1 VTPVRGDGAVQAT
14 STQQLLDAGQAAA
27 DRGDWDAAY
36 GSLRE
41 ADRVGRLVFDD
52 LALLAAVAYASGDLD
67 ATIEAWERAHADR
80 LAADDPVSA
89 AMAATRI
96 AMHLMM
102 DTGLLAPVRAW
113 TKRAERLLE
122 GHDDAPVH
130 AWLAV
135 ARAYERL
142 LSGDFQ
148 AADRR
153 AREASTIGQ
162 QQGVPGAH
170 AMGRVAEARGVI
182 LAGDVARG
190 LDLLDDA
197 AVVAVSGEVD
207 PLTVGL
213 LYCELVCAWQGLAQY
228 DRAEEWTEAM
238 ERWCQGHSMG
248 SVRGRCRVHRAEI
261 LRLRGESERAE
272 DEALAACSDLRPTLR
287 REFGW
292 PLSELG
298 RIRLQRGDLDGAEA
312 AFLEAYEAGWE
323 PQPGY
328 ALLLLARGAVH
339 AAVASI
345 EDALAH
351 PSGIPSKELPPS
363 TELRRAPL
371 LGALVE
377 ISVAAGDPDR
387 ARHAADELARIAV
400 RFDSEALEACAATAC
415 AQVALADGELT
426 AARERFDRAVRL
438 WSQLSAPYEAG
449 QARLGLAETH
459 RRSGDDHHA
468 SLEFRAARSI
478 FERIGARGAARVAR
492 RSGDAST
499 SAAPRPGATGGGPL
513 AQTVPGTVGVAPA
526 SVDRGVFRRD
536 GDYWSIGYQG
546 DTRHLRD
553 LRGLHY
559 LARLLAEPGREFHAA
574 DLVAWEVD
582 VGRAR
587 RGPKEPALTGAD
599 LRGGRDAGEVLDAP
613 AKAAYRRRLAEI
625 EQDIH
630 EAEQLGDQ
638 ERASRAA
645 VDRDYL
651 VRELANAVGL
661 GGRERRVGSAAER
674 ARASVTRAVR
684 HAMRR
689 IEEHHPTLG
698 EHLDRTIRTGTYC
711 SYQPDPHARITWE
724 S

>member
-1 VTPVRGDGAVQAT
+1 MDAT
-14 STQQLLDAGQAAA
+14 STQRLLDAGRAAA
-27 DRGDWDAAY
+27 DRCDWDAAY
-36 GSLRE
+36 QTLRE
-41 ADRVGRLVFDD
+41 ADHVSRLGFED
-52 LALLAAVAYASGDLD
+52 LALLAEVAYATGDLD

-80 LAADDPVSA
+80 LAADDLVSA
-89 AMAATRI
+89 AEAATRI

-102 DTGLLAPVRAW
+102 DTGLMAPVRAW

-122 GHDDAPVH
+122 GRDVAPVH

-135 ARAYERL
+135 AKTYERL
-142 LSGDFQ
+142 LSGDFWTAENWARQ
-148 AADRR
+148 AA
-153 AREASTIGQ
+153 TIGAE
-162 QQGVPGAH
+162 QGVPAAH
-170 AMGRVAEARGVI
+170 AMGRVAEARGAI
-182 LAGDVARG
+182 LAGDVQRG

-238 ERWCQGHSMG
+238 ERWCHGHSMG

-261 LRLRGESERAE
+261 LRLRGDCEQAE
-272 DEALAACSDLRPTLR
+272 DEALAACRDLRPTLR

-292 PLSELG
+292 PLTELG
-298 RIRLQRGDLDGAEA
+298 RIRLQRGDLDGAQA

-328 ALLLLARGAVH
+328 ALLLLAQGAVG
-339 AAVASI
+339 AALASI

-351 PSGIPSKELPPS
+351 PLGIPSKELPPS

-377 ISVAAGDPDR
+377 ISVAVGDPDR

-415 AQVALADGELT
+415 AQVALADGDLID
-426 AARERFDRAVRL
+426 ARAGFDRAVRL
-438 WSQLSAPYEAG
+438 WSQLSAPYEAA
-449 QARLGLAETH
+449 QARMGLAETH
-459 RRSGDDHHA
+459 RRHGDDHHA
-468 SLEFRAARSI
+468 SLEFGAARSI
-478 FERIGARGAARVAR
+478 FERVGARGAARAAE
-492 RSGDAST
+492 RSGDALT
-499 SAAPRPGATGGGPL
+499 TAAPQSGATAGEPQ
-513 AQTVPGTVGVAPA
+513 AQVVPGVVRPMPA
-526 SVDRGVFRRD
+526 AVDRYVFRCE
-536 GDYWSIGYQG
+536 GDYWSLGYEG

-574 DLVAWEVD
+574 DLVASEVD
-582 VGRAR
+582 AGRP
-587 RGPKEPALTGAD
+587 RGLPNDPALALTNAGS
-599 LRGGRDAGEVLDAP
+599 GSDAGEVIDAR
-613 AKAAYRRRLAEI
+613 AKAAYRRRLEEI
-625 EQDIH
+625 ERDIE
-630 EAEQLGDQ
+630 EAEDLGDQ

-645 VDRDYL
+645 VDRDFL

-661 GGRERRVGSAAER
+661 GGRDRRVGSTAER

-684 HAMRR
+684 HAMKR
-689 IEEHHPTLG
+689 IGEHHAALG

-711 SYQPDPHARITWE
+711 SYQPDPRAPITWE
-724 S
+724 L